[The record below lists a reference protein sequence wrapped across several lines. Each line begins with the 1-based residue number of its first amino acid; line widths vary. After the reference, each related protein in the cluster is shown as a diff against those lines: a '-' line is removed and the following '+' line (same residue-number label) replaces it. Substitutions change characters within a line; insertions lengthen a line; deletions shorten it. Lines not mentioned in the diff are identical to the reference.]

1 MTILLSILWWLLA
14 AEVGASLARWQG
26 LTIVGRRWLG
36 LSAIGLGAVCWLL
49 FVERAALS
57 GLAFGLAAPS
67 GLIVFTLIAVWRQRQ
82 RRPETILAP
91 GERDGRRI
99 SEVKIPI
106 CDGPMPAIVVEPTG
120 GSATGILIVHGAG
133 NHKTFYAWPLLHGLA
148 DAGFAAC
155 AIDVDGHGDNPR
167 PLAFPETLENIT
179 AGVSWLRERYSR
191 VVVLGI
197 SQGGCLAA
205 RAVADGLDV
214 DALVILEA
222 PISINVTKA
231 VIRREARTP
240 ALPAAWA
247 LHRDVGTI
255 GIVRGWRTKPTRAR
269 IGTVD
274 LIARLDL
281 PASIGRVRCPLLLCY
296 AGNDAVVPKA
306 QAHAV
311 AAAAPQGST
320 FVLVPRATHLS
331 LSIDRRVVRLVCD
344 WLKNI

>member
-26 LTIVGRRWLG
+26 LTIFGWHWLG
-36 LSAIGLGAVCWLL
+36 LSAIGLGAVSWLL
-49 FVERAALS
+49 VIEQTALS
-57 GLAFGLAAPS
+57 WPVFVLAAPI
-67 GLIVFTLIAVWRQRQ
+67 GLIVFAVVAVWRQRQ

-91 GERDGRRI
+91 GERDGRRV
-99 SEVKIPI
+99 SEVSIPI
-106 CDGPMPAIVVEPTG
+106 ADGPMPALVVEPAIGSSTG
-120 GSATGILIVHGAG
+120 VLIVHGAG

-167 PLAFPETLENIT
+167 PLAFPETLENVT
-179 AGVSWLRERYSR
+179 AGVAWLRERYSR

-205 RAVADGLDV
+205 RAVADGLDI

-231 VIRREARTP
+231 VIRREARTL

-255 GIVRGWRTKPTRAR
+255 GIVRGWRTNPTRAR

-281 PASIGRVRCPLLLCY
+281 LASIARVRCPLLLCY
-296 AGNDAVVPKA
+296 AGSDAVVPKA

-331 LSIDRRVVRLVCD
+331 LSIDRRVVRLICD
-344 WLKNI
+344 WLKNM

>member
-1 MTILLSILWWLLA
+1 MMILLCILWWLLM
-14 AEVGASLARWQG
+14 AEVAASLARWQG
-26 LTIVGRRWLG
+26 LTIFGRRWLG
-36 LSAIGLGAVCWLL
+36 LSAIGLGAVSALL
-49 FVERAALS
+49 SMERAALS
-57 GLAFGLAAPS
+57 GPAFGLAAPI
-67 GLIVFTLIAVWRQRQ
+67 GLAVFVLMAVWRQSQ

-99 SEVKIPI
+99 SEVGIPI
-106 CDGPMPAIVVEPTG
+106 VDGPMPAIVVEPVG
-120 GSATGILIVHGAG
+120 GSATGVLIVHGAG

-148 DAGFAAC
+148 DAGLAAC

-167 PLAFPETLENIT
+167 PMAFPETLDDVT

-205 RAVADGLDV
+205 RAVADGLAI

-231 VIRREARTP
+231 VIRREART
-240 ALPAAWA
+240 LVRPAAWA

-281 PASIGRVRCPLLLCY
+281 PASIARVRCPLLLCY
-296 AGNDAVVPKA
+296 AGNDAVVPKV

-331 LSIDRRVVRLVCD
+331 LSIDRRVVRLICD
-344 WLKNI
+344 WLKHV